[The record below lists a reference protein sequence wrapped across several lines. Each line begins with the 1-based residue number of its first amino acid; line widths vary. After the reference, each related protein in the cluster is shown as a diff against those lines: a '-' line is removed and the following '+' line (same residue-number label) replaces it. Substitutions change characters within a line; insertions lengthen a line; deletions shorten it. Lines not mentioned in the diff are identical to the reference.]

1 MARKKPSR
9 SKSKARNTKKPRK
22 AGKAKKAKKVKKA
35 KKTKKVKKAKKA
47 KKRARAGS
55 ARKAKKRPAR
65 SSKKKRAAR
74 GKRPFQAVGVDIGA
88 SNGKAVLGE
97 LSADGV
103 LSIRDIRRFPNGMH
117 ESDGSLR
124 WDFER
129 LLGEIRGAV
138 DDAFSQGD
146 KPASVGID
154 TWGVDYVL
162 FARDGSLVDK
172 PFAYRDHRTDGLV
185 ERFAEEVMPAEELFR
200 ITGNHLSQINTLY
213 QLYAETLSGGERL
226 ARADR
231 LLLMPD
237 AFARALSGR
246 AVAEYTITST
256 SQLMDARARKWS
268 DELVGR
274 LGLRREILPQ
284 LVDPGTKLGPYRTSA
299 GRKLNVVVPAGH
311 DTAAAVAAVPAS
323 DEEPWAFVSSGT
335 WSLIGIEVDE
345 PIVSEDAR
353 NAGLTNE
360 GSLDGKVRFLANVSG
375 LWLIQECMR
384 MWNEEGAGIDI
395 IKVCEDAGRAPVH
408 GPLVDPDHG
417 SFLAPS
423 NMPQAIGD
431 YCRST
436 DQTPPD
442 GVGVTARCV
451 FESLALKTRLML
463 ERIAGLTGV
472 DPRVI
477 HMVGGGSLNETLCAM
492 TADAT
497 GRPLIAG
504 PAEATVTGNLLIQA
518 RAARRIGSLA
528 EIREVSRNS
537 FDLRHYEPSGD
548 DYWQARYERFREL
561 VP

>member
-9 SKSKARNTKKPRK
+9 SKPKARKLKKSKKPKKAKKSKKAKKKGARK
-22 AGKAKKAKKVKKA
+22 AGK
-35 KKTKKVKKAKKA
+35 
-47 KKRARAGS
+47 RA
-55 ARKAKKRPAR
+55 AR
-65 SSKKKRAAR
+65 SSKKKKPAAR
-74 GKRPFQAVGVDIGA
+74 GGRPFQAIGVDIGA

-129 LLGEIRGAV
+129 LLGEIKGAV

-154 TWGVDYVL
+154 TWGVDYAL

-185 ERFAEEVMPAEELFR
+185 ERFTKEVMPTEELFR

-226 ARADR
+226 ERADR

-246 AVAEYTITST
+246 AVAEYTIAST
-256 SQLMDARARKWS
+256 SQLMDARARTWS

-274 LGLRREILPQ
+274 LGIRREILPE
-284 LVDPGTKLGPYRTSA
+284 LVDPGTRLGPYRASA
-299 GRKLNVVVPAGH
+299 GRKLNVIVPAGH

-323 DEEPWAFVSSGT
+323 GEEPWAFVSSGT

-345 PIVSEDAR
+345 PVVTEDAR
-353 NAGLTNE
+353 EAGLTNE
-360 GSLDGKVRFLANVSG
+360 GSLDGKIRFLANVSG

-384 MWNEEGAGIDI
+384 MWNEAGAGVDI

-408 GPLVDPDHG
+408 GPLVDPDHA

-423 NMPQAIGD
+423 DMPQAIAD
-431 YCRST
+431 YCLST

-451 FESLALKTRLML
+451 FESLALKTRLVL
-463 ERIAGLTGV
+463 ERIAALTGV

-477 HMVGGGSLNETLCAM
+477 HMVGGGSLNETLCRM
-492 TADAT
+492 TADAA
-497 GRPLIAG
+497 GWPVVAG

-518 RAARRIGSLA
+518 RAARRIGSLE

-537 FDLRHYEPSGD
+537 FDLKRYEPSGD

-561 VP
+561 AP

>member
-9 SKSKARNTKKPRK
+9 SKPKARKVKESKKTKKAK
-22 AGKAKKAKKVKKA
+22 KSKKAKKVRKTKKA
-35 KKTKKVKKAKKA
+35 KKTKKT
-47 KKRARAGS
+47 
-55 ARKAKKRPAR
+55 RKAKKTRKIKKSKKTKKKKGARKAGKRTGR
-65 SSKKKRAAR
+65 SSRKKKKPAAR
-74 GKRPFQAVGVDIGA
+74 GRRPFQAVGVDIGA

-97 LSADGV
+97 LSSDGV

-129 LLGEIRGAV
+129 LLGEIKGAV
-138 DDAFSQGD
+138 DDAFAQGE

-154 TWGVDYVL
+154 TWGVDYAL

-185 ERFAEEVMPAEELFR
+185 ERFTKEVMPTEELYR

-213 QLYAETLSGGERL
+213 QLYAETLSGDERL

-231 LLLMPD
+231 MLLMPD

-246 AVAEYTITST
+246 AVAEYTIAST

-274 LGLRREILPQ
+274 LGIRREILPE
-284 LVDPGTKLGPYRTSA
+284 LVDPGTRLGPYRTSA
-299 GRKLNVVVPAGH
+299 GRKLNVVAPAGH

-323 DEEPWAFVSSGT
+323 DGEPWAFVSSGT

-345 PIVSEDAR
+345 PVVTEDAR
-353 NAGLTNE
+353 VAGLTNE

-375 LWLIQECMR
+375 LWLVQECMR
-384 MWNEEGAGIDI
+384 MWNEAGAGVDI

-408 GPLVDPDHG
+408 GPLVDPDHA

-423 NMPQAIGD
+423 DMTQAIAD
-431 YCRST
+431 YCLST
-436 DQTPPD
+436 DQPPPD

-463 ERIAGLTGV
+463 ERIAALTGV

-477 HMVGGGSLNETLCAM
+477 HMVGGGSRNETLCGM
-492 TADAT
+492 TADAA
-497 GRPLIAG
+497 GRPVVAG

-518 RAARRIGSLA
+518 RTARRIGSLE

-537 FDLRHYEPSGD
+537 FDLKT
-548 DYWQARYERFREL
+548 
-561 VP
+561 